1 MNPSYSESEE
11 RLNIY
16 SHGFGLILSLVAF
29 PMLIYKATKYADI
42 WEALALVSYGF
53 SLVLLYA
60 ASTLYHASK
69 TPKKRRLFNVLDH
82 AAIFILIA
90 GTYAPY
96 TLLAVGGEVGWL
108 LFKLTWLFALL
119 GVVLKIFFTG
129 KFNFLSTVL
138 YVLMGWQIVFAATP
152 FLENNPLELVLLVF
166 LGGISYTLGAIL
178 YSIDKI
184 PFNHA
189 IFHVFVL
196 VGSICHF
203 WGCYVYL

>member
-1 MNPSYSESEE
+1 
-11 RLNIY
+11 
-16 SHGFGLILSLVAF
+16 
-29 PMLIYKATKYADI
+29 
-42 WEALALVSYGF
+42 
-53 SLVLLYA
+53 
-60 ASTLYHASK
+60 
-69 TPKKRRLFNVLDH
+69 
-82 AAIFILIA
+82 LIA

-152 FLENNPLELVLLVF
+152 FLENNPVELVLLVF

>member
-29 PMLIYKATKYADI
+29 PMLIHKATKYADI

-138 YVLMGWQIVFAATP
+138 YVLMGWQIVFAANP
-152 FLENNPLELVLLVF
+152 FLENNPVELVLLVF